1 VPIPTD
7 RRQKAETTMKPMLS
21 VLSGPNRG
29 AAAPSGEPAAT
40 VLVVNDH
47 PLIRQA
53 VAEILGGLAGGMH
66 VIQADTVPG
75 ALAELAENP
84 DTALV
89 LLDPALGDDDGANG
103 FERIRAAHPGVRVV
117 ALCAPSGRG
126 AVLAVLARG
135 AMGFIPDR
143 SPPGV
148 LLNAVRLVLA
158 GQVYLPPEVLRA
170 AHAVAPVAV
179 SPRRDGP
186 SLTPRQL
193 EVLALL
199 VQGIP
204 NKLICRSLVM
214 AEGTLKT
221 HVATIYRE
229 LGVSNRAQAGFAVRR
244 LGLRLPGVGAEAA
257 QLEG

>member
-1 VPIPTD
+1 
-7 RRQKAETTMKPMLS
+7 MKPMLS
-21 VLSGPNRG
+21 VLTGPDPDRG
-29 AAAPSGEPAAT
+29 AAATSRAPVAT
-40 VLVVNDH
+40 VLIVNDH

-53 VAEILGGLAGGMH
+53 VAEILGGLGGGMH
-66 VIQADTVPG
+66 VIQTDTVAG
-75 ALAELAENP
+75 ALAELEAHP

-89 LLDPALGDDDGANG
+89 LLDPALGEGDGAG
-103 FERIRAAHPGVRVV
+103 AFERIRAAHSGVRIV
-117 ALCAPSGRG
+117 ALCALSGRG

-135 AMGFIPDR
+135 AMGFIADR

-158 GQVYLPPEVLRA
+158 GQVYLPPEVLRVGEA
-170 AHAVAPVAV
+170 PEPVAA
-179 SPRRDGP
+179 PARRDGP
-186 SLTPRQL
+186 SLTPRQR

-229 LGVSNRAQAGFAVRR
+229 LGVSNRAQAGFTARR
-244 LGLRLPGVGAEAA
+244 LGLRLPGPDTAST
-257 QLEG
+257 QLRR

>member
-1 VPIPTD
+1 
-7 RRQKAETTMKPMLS
+7 MKPMLS

-29 AAAPSGEPAAT
+29 AAAPSGERATT

-53 VAEILGGLAGGMH
+53 VAEILGGLAGGMQ
-66 VIQADTVPG
+66 VLQAETVAG
-75 ALAELAENP
+75 ALAELAAHPE
-84 DTALV
+84 TSLV
-89 LLDPALGDDDGANG
+89 LLDPALGDGANG

-170 AHAVAPVAV
+170 GDAPEPVAV
-179 SPRRDGP
+179 PPRRDGRP
-186 SLTPRQL
+186 TLTPRQL
-193 EVLALL
+193 QVLSLL

-229 LGVSNRAQAGFAVRR
+229 LGVSNRAQAGFTARR
-244 LGLRLPGVGAEAA
+244 LELRLPGGGAETM
-257 QLEG
+257 QLAR

>member
-1 VPIPTD
+1 
-7 RRQKAETTMKPMLS
+7 MKPMLS
-21 VLSGPNRG
+21 VLPAPNRG
-29 AAAPSGEPAAT
+29 AAVTT
-40 VLVVNDH
+40 VLIVHDH

-53 VAEILGGLAGGMH
+53 VTEILGGLAGGMH
-66 VIQADTVPG
+66 VIQADTVAA
-75 ALAELAENP
+75 ALAELDAHPEVG
-84 DTALV
+84 LV
-89 LLDPALGDDDGANG
+89 LLDPALCDDAGTSG
-103 FERIRAAHPGVRVV
+103 FERIRAEHPGARIV
-117 ALCAPSGRG
+117 ALCAPSGRS

-158 GQVYLPPEVLRA
+158 GQVYLPPEVLRTSEPEA
-170 AHAVAPVAV
+170 APAAQ
-179 SPRRDGP
+179 RQKGP
-186 SLTPRQL
+186 ALTPRQR

-204 NKLICRSLVM
+204 NKLICRSLAM

-229 LGVSNRAQAGFAVRR
+229 LGVSNRAQAGCAVRR
-244 LGLRLPGVGAEAA
+244 LGLPLPGAGAEALA
-257 QLEG
+257 GGRSRSPARRGR

>member
-1 VPIPTD
+1 
-7 RRQKAETTMKPMLS
+7 
-21 VLSGPNRG
+21 
-29 AAAPSGEPAAT
+29 
-40 VLVVNDH
+40 
-47 PLIRQA
+47 
-53 VAEILGGLAGGMH
+53 
-66 VIQADTVPG
+66 
-75 ALAELAENP
+75 
-84 DTALV
+84 
-89 LLDPALGDDDGANG
+89 
-103 FERIRAAHPGVRVV
+103 
-117 ALCAPSGRG
+117 
-126 AVLAVLARG
+126 
-135 AMGFIPDR
+135 
-143 SPPGV
+143 V

-170 AHAVAPVAV
+170 SEVAEPVAA

-186 SLTPRQL
+186 SITPRQL

-244 LGLRLPGVGAEAA
+244 LGLRVPGTCAEAA
-257 QLEG
+257 QRDR

>member
-1 VPIPTD
+1 
-7 RRQKAETTMKPMLS
+7 MKPMLS

-29 AAAPSGEPAAT
+29 AAAPSREPAVT
-40 VLVVNDH
+40 VLIVNDH

-66 VIQADTVPG
+66 VIQAGTLPR
-75 ALAELAENP
+75 ALVELAAHPEI
-84 DTALV
+84 ALV
-89 LLDPALGDDDGANG
+89 LLDPALDDGAGACG
-103 FERIRAAHPGVRVV
+103 FDRIRAADPGARVV
-117 ALCAPSGRG
+117 ALCAPSGRA

-158 GQVYLPPEVLRA
+158 GQVYLPPEVLGASDA
-170 AHAVAPVAV
+170 AAPAAA
-179 SPRRDGP
+179 SPRREGP

-204 NKLICRSLVM
+204 NKLICRALVM

-244 LGLRLPGVGAEAA
+244 LGLRVPGAAAEAA
-257 QLEG
+257 AGA

>member
-1 VPIPTD
+1 
-7 RRQKAETTMKPMLS
+7 MKPILS
-21 VLSGPNRG
+21 VLPGPNRG
-29 AAAPSGEPAAT
+29 AAVTPAAT
-40 VLVVNDH
+40 VLIVHDH

-53 VAEILGGLAGGMH
+53 VTEILGGLAGGMH
-66 VIQADTVPG
+66 VIQADTVAA
-75 ALAELAENP
+75 ALAELDAHPEVG
-84 DTALV
+84 LV
-89 LLDPALGDDDGANG
+89 LLDPALCDDAGTSG
-103 FERIRAAHPGVRVV
+103 FERIRAEHPGTRIV
-117 ALCAPSGRG
+117 ALCAPSGRS

-158 GQVYLPPEVLRA
+158 GQVYLPPEVLRTGETPEA
-170 AHAVAPVAV
+170 APVAQ
-179 SPRRDGP
+179 RQKGP
-186 SLTPRQL
+186 ALTPRQR

-244 LGLRLPGVGAEAA
+244 LGLPLPGAGAEALA
-257 QLEG
+257 GG

>member
-1 VPIPTD
+1 
-7 RRQKAETTMKPMLS
+7 MKPMLS

-29 AAAPSGEPAAT
+29 AAAPSREPAVT
-40 VLVVNDH
+40 VLIVNDH

-66 VIQADTVPG
+66 VIQAGTLPR
-75 ALAELAENP
+75 ALVELAAHPEI
-84 DTALV
+84 ALV
-89 LLDPALGDDDGANG
+89 LLDPALDDGAGACG
-103 FERIRAAHPGVRVV
+103 FDRIRAADPGARVV
-117 ALCAPSGRG
+117 ALCAPSGRA

-158 GQVYLPPEVLRA
+158 GQVYLPPEVLGASDA
-170 AHAVAPVAV
+170 AAPAAA
-179 SPRRDGP
+179 SPRREGP
-186 SLTPRQL
+186 TLTPRQL

-204 NKLICRSLVM
+204 NKLICRALVM

-244 LGLRLPGVGAEAA
+244 LGLRVPGAAAEAA
-257 QLEG
+257 AGA

>member
-1 VPIPTD
+1 
-7 RRQKAETTMKPMLS
+7 MKPMLS
-21 VLSGPNRG
+21 VLPGPSRG
-29 AAAPSGEPAAT
+29 TAGASTAFAAAKI
-40 VLVVNDH
+40 LIVNDH

-66 VIQADTVPG
+66 VLQAETVAG
-75 ALAELAENP
+75 ALAELAAHP
-84 DTALV
+84 DTSLV
-89 LLDPALGDDDGANG
+89 LLDPALGDGDGANG
-103 FERIRAAHPGVRVV
+103 FERLRAEHPGVRIA
-117 ALCAPSGRG
+117 ALCASSGRA

-158 GQVYLPPEVLRA
+158 GQVYLPPEVLRGGDA
-170 AHAVAPVAV
+170 PAPVTA

-193 EVLALL
+193 QVLSLL

-229 LGVSNRAQAGFAVRR
+229 LGVSNRAQAGFAARR
-244 LGLRLPGVGAEAA
+244 IGLRLPGAGAEAMEMA
-257 QLEG
+257 

>member
-1 VPIPTD
+1 
-7 RRQKAETTMKPMLS
+7 MKPMLS

-29 AAAPSGEPAAT
+29 AAAPSREPAAT
-40 VLVVNDH
+40 VLIVNDH

-75 ALAELAENP
+75 ALAELAANP

-89 LLDPALGDDDGANG
+89 LLDPALGDGASG

-158 GQVYLPPEVLRA
+158 GQVYLPPEVLRTGE
-170 AHAVAPVAV
+170 AVEPVAA

-204 NKLICRSLVM
+204 NKLICRALVM

-229 LGVSNRAQAGFAVRR
+229 LNVSNRAQAGFAVRR
-244 LGLRLPGVGAEAA
+244 LGLRLPGTGTETAR
-257 QLEG
+257 LES

>member
-1 VPIPTD
+1 M
-7 RRQKAETTMKPMLS
+7 APMLS
-21 VLSGPNRG
+21 VLPGPQRG
-29 AAAPSGEPAAT
+29 GTLPSSAPAAR

-66 VIQADTVPG
+66 VIQAETVAA
-75 ALAELAENP
+75 ALAELAAHPE
-84 DTALV
+84 TSLV
-89 LLDPALGDDDGANG
+89 LLDPALRDGDGGSG
-103 FERIRAAHPGVRVV
+103 FERIRAEHPEVRVV
-117 ALCAPSGRG
+117 ALCAPSGRA
-126 AVLAVLARG
+126 AVLAALARG

-170 AHAVAPVAV
+170 SGPAEPVPA

-204 NKLICRSLVM
+204 NKLICRSLAM

-229 LGVSNRAQAGFAVRR
+229 LGVSNRAQAGFAARR
-244 LGLRLPGVGAEAA
+244 LGLRLPGAGTEAV
-257 QLEG
+257 QL

>member
-1 VPIPTD
+1 
-7 RRQKAETTMKPMLS
+7 MKPMLS
-21 VLSGPNRG
+21 VLTGPDRS
-29 AAAPSGEPAAT
+29 AAAPSRTPAAT
-40 VLVVNDH
+40 VLIVNDH

-66 VIQADTVPG
+66 VLQADTLAG
-75 ALAELAENP
+75 ALAELGAHPE
-84 DTALV
+84 TVLV
-89 LLDPALGDDDGANG
+89 LIDPALGETGGAG
-103 FERIRAAHPGVRVV
+103 AFERIRAAHPGVRVV

-148 LLNAVRLVLA
+148 LLSAVRLVLA
-158 GQVYLPPEVLRA
+158 GQVYLPPEVLRSA
-170 AHAVAPVAV
+170 DAPEPPAVHA
-179 SPRRDGP
+179 RRDGP

-193 EVLALL
+193 EVLTLL

-204 NKLICRSLVM
+204 NKLICRSLTM

-229 LGVSNRAQAGFAVRR
+229 LGVSNRAQAGCAVRR
-244 LGLRLPGVGAEAA
+244 LGLPLPDGSAQGAP
-257 QLEG
+257 LGR

>member
-1 VPIPTD
+1 
-7 RRQKAETTMKPMLS
+7 MKPMLS

-29 AAAPSGEPAAT
+29 AAAPSLESATT
-40 VLVVNDH
+40 VLFVNDH

-66 VIQADTVPG
+66 VIQADTIPG
-75 ALAELAENP
+75 ALAELTAHP

-89 LLDPALGDDDGANG
+89 LLDPALGDDGASG
-103 FERIRAAHPGVRVV
+103 FERIRAEHPGVRVA

-158 GQVYLPPEVLRA
+158 GQVYLPPEVLRTGEA
-170 AHAVAPVAV
+170 AEPVAA
-179 SPRRDGP
+179 SSRRDGP

-193 EVLALL
+193 EVLTLL

-244 LGLRLPGVGAEAA
+244 LGLRLPGAGAEAA
-257 QLEG
+257 RLES

>member
-1 VPIPTD
+1 
-7 RRQKAETTMKPMLS
+7 MKPMLS

-29 AAAPSGEPAAT
+29 AAAPSMAPSTT
-40 VLVVNDH
+40 VLIVNDH

-66 VIQADTVPG
+66 IIQADTVAG
-75 ALAELAENP
+75 ALTELGAHP

-89 LLDPALGDDDGANG
+89 LLDPALGERDGASG
-103 FERIRAAHPGVRVV
+103 FERIRAEHPRARVV

-158 GQVYLPPEVLRA
+158 GQVYLPPEVLRTGEA
-170 AHAVAPVAV
+170 TAPVAA

-186 SLTPRQL
+186 SITPRQL
-193 EVLALL
+193 EVLTLL

-221 HVATIYRE
+221 HVSTIYRE

-244 LGLRLPGVGAEAA
+244 LGLRLPGAGAEAA
-257 QLEG
+257 QLER

>member
-1 VPIPTD
+1 
-7 RRQKAETTMKPMLS
+7 MKPMLS
-21 VLSGPNRG
+21 VLNGADRG
-29 AAAPSGEPAAT
+29 AAAASRSPAAT
-40 VLVVNDH
+40 VLIVNDH

-66 VIQADTVPG
+66 VIQTGTVAG
-75 ALAELAENP
+75 ALAELEAHPE
-84 DTALV
+84 TALV
-89 LLDPALGDDDGANG
+89 LLDPALGEVDGEGA
-103 FERIRAAHPGVRVV
+103 FERIRAAHPGVPAV

-158 GQVYLPPEVLRA
+158 GQVYLPPDVLRGGNAPAPA
-170 AHAVAPVAV
+170 AAPA
-179 SPRRDGP
+179 RRDGP

-229 LGVSNRAQAGFAVRR
+229 LGVSNRAQAGCTARR
-244 LGLRLPGVGAEAA
+244 LGLRLPGANAEEAP
-257 QLEG
+257 LNP

>member
-1 VPIPTD
+1 
-7 RRQKAETTMKPMLS
+7 MKPMLS

-29 AAAPSGEPAAT
+29 AAAPSREPAAT
-40 VLVVNDH
+40 VLIVNDH

-75 ALAELAENP
+75 ALAELAANP
-84 DTALV
+84 DTALA
-89 LLDPALGDDDGANG
+89 LLDPALGDGDGASG

-158 GQVYLPPEVLRA
+158 GQVYLPPEVLRTGEVEPA
-170 AHAVAPVAV
+170 AA

-204 NKLICRSLVM
+204 NKLICRALVM

-244 LGLRLPGVGAEAA
+244 LGLRLPGAGAETAR
-257 QLEG
+257 LES

>member
-1 VPIPTD
+1 
-7 RRQKAETTMKPMLS
+7 MKPMLS

-29 AAAPSGEPAAT
+29 AAAPSVAPSTT
-40 VLVVNDH
+40 VLIVNDH

-66 VIQADTVPG
+66 IIQADTVAG
-75 ALAELAENP
+75 ALTELAAYP

-89 LLDPALGDDDGANG
+89 LLDPALGDGDGASG

-158 GQVYLPPEVLRA
+158 GQVYLPPEVLRTGEA
-170 AHAVAPVAV
+170 AAPVAA

-186 SLTPRQL
+186 SITPRQL
-193 EVLALL
+193 EVLTLL

-204 NKLICRSLVM
+204 NKLICRSLIM

-244 LGLRLPGVGAEAA
+244 LGLRLPGAGAEAA
-257 QLEG
+257 QLER

>member
-1 VPIPTD
+1 
-7 RRQKAETTMKPMLS
+7 MKPMLS

-29 AAAPSGEPAAT
+29 AAAPSREPAVT
-40 VLVVNDH
+40 VLIVNDH

-66 VIQADTVPG
+66 VIQAGTLPR
-75 ALAELAENP
+75 ALVELAAHPEI
-84 DTALV
+84 ALV
-89 LLDPALGDDDGANG
+89 LLDPALDDGAGACG
-103 FERIRAAHPGVRVV
+103 FDRIRAADPGARVV
-117 ALCAPSGRG
+117 ALCAPSGRA

-158 GQVYLPPEVLRA
+158 GQVYLPPEVLGASA
-170 AHAVAPVAV
+170 AAAPAAA
-179 SPRRDGP
+179 SPRREGP

-204 NKLICRSLVM
+204 NKLICRALVM

-244 LGLRLPGVGAEAA
+244 LGLRVPGAAAEAA
-257 QLEG
+257 AGA

>member
-1 VPIPTD
+1 
-7 RRQKAETTMKPMLS
+7 MKPMLS

-29 AAAPSGEPAAT
+29 AAAPSLESATT
-40 VLVVNDH
+40 VLIVNDH

-75 ALAELAENP
+75 ALAELTAHP

-89 LLDPALGDDDGANG
+89 LLDPALGDGDGARG

-170 AHAVAPVAV
+170 SEVAEPVAA
-179 SPRRDGP
+179 SPRRDSP

-229 LGVSNRAQAGFAVRR
+229 LAVSNRAQAGFAVRR
-244 LGLRLPGVGAEAA
+244 LGLRLPGAGAEGA
-257 QLEG
+257 QLER

>member
-1 VPIPTD
+1 
-7 RRQKAETTMKPMLS
+7 MKPMLS
-21 VLSGPNRG
+21 VLPGPNRG
-29 AAAPSGEPAAT
+29 AAGASTAYAAT
-40 VLVVNDH
+40 ILIVNDH

-53 VAEILGGLAGGMH
+53 VAEILGGIAGRMH
-66 VIQADTVPG
+66 VLQAETVAS
-75 ALAELAENP
+75 ALAELAAHP
-84 DTALV
+84 DTSLV
-89 LLDPALGDDDGANG
+89 LLDPALRDGDGVSG
-103 FERIRAAHPGVRVV
+103 FDRLRAEHAAVRVA
-117 ALCAPSGRG
+117 ALCAPSGR
-126 AVLAVLARG
+126 AEVLAVLARG

-158 GQVYLPPEVLRA
+158 GQVYLPPEVLRGGDA
-170 AHAVAPVAV
+170 PPPVAAP
-179 SPRRDGP
+179 PRRDGP

-193 EVLALL
+193 QVLSLL

-229 LGVSNRAQAGFAVRR
+229 LGVSNRAQAGFAARQIR
-244 LGLRLPGVGAEAA
+244 LRLPGAGAETMEPA
-257 QLEG
+257 

>member
-1 VPIPTD
+1 
-7 RRQKAETTMKPMLS
+7 MKPMLS
-21 VLSGPNRG
+21 VLPGPNRG
-29 AAAPSGEPAAT
+29 AAGALAAST
-40 VLVVNDH
+40 ATILIVNDH

-53 VAEILGGLAGGMH
+53 VAEILGGIAGGMH
-66 VIQADTVPG
+66 VLQAATVAE
-75 ALAELAENP
+75 ALAGLAAHPE
-84 DTALV
+84 TALV
-89 LLDPALGDDDGANG
+89 LLDPALSDGDGVSG
-103 FERIRAAHPGVRVV
+103 FERLRAEHPGVRVA
-117 ALCAPSGRG
+117 ALCASSGRA

-170 AHAVAPVAV
+170 GDAPAPVAAP
-179 SPRRDGP
+179 PRRDGP

-193 EVLALL
+193 QVLSLL

-229 LGVSNRAQAGFAVRR
+229 LGVSNRAQAGFAARR
-244 LGLRLPGVGAEAA
+244 IGLRLPGAGAEAMELA
-257 QLEG
+257 Q

>member
-1 VPIPTD
+1 M
-7 RRQKAETTMKPMLS
+7 APMLS
-21 VLSGPNRG
+21 VLPAPPRG
-29 AAAPSGEPAAT
+29 GTVPCGAPAAT

-53 VAEILGGLAGGMH
+53 VAEILGGLAGDMH
-66 VIQADTVPG
+66 VIQAATVAT
-75 ALAELAENP
+75 ALAALAAHPE
-84 DTALV
+84 TSLV
-89 LLDPALGDDDGANG
+89 LLDPALADGDGGTG
-103 FERIRAAHPGVRVV
+103 FERIRAEYPEVRVV
-117 ALCAPSGRG
+117 ALCAPSGRA
-126 AVLAVLARG
+126 AVLAALARG

-158 GQVYLPPEVLRA
+158 GQVYLPPEVLRGSGPA
-170 AHAVAPVAV
+170 EPAPA

-204 NKLICRSLVM
+204 NKLICRALSM

-221 HVATIYRE
+221 HVATIYRG
-229 LGVSNRAQAGFAVRR
+229 LAVSNRAQAGFAARR
-244 LGLRLPGVGAEAA
+244 LGLRLPGAGAEPV
-257 QLEG
+257 QP

>member
-1 VPIPTD
+1 
-7 RRQKAETTMKPMLS
+7 MKPMLS

-29 AAAPSGEPAAT
+29 AAAPSREPAAT
-40 VLVVNDH
+40 VLIVNDH

-66 VIQADTVPG
+66 VIQADTLPR
-75 ALAELAENP
+75 ALAELAAHPEI
-84 DTALV
+84 ALV
-89 LLDPALGDDDGANG
+89 LLDPALDDGAGACG
-103 FERIRAAHPGVRVV
+103 FDRIRAAHPGARVV
-117 ALCAPSGRG
+117 ALCAPSGRA

-158 GQVYLPPEVLRA
+158 GQVYLPPEVLGVSDA
-170 AHAVAPVAV
+170 AEPVAA
-179 SPRRDGP
+179 SPRREGP

-214 AEGTLKT
+214 AEGTL
-221 HVATIYRE
+221 
-229 LGVSNRAQAGFAVRR
+229 
-244 LGLRLPGVGAEAA
+244 
-257 QLEG
+257 

>member
-1 VPIPTD
+1 
-7 RRQKAETTMKPMLS
+7 M
-21 VLSGPNRG
+21 
-29 AAAPSGEPAAT
+29 
-40 VLVVNDH
+40 
-47 PLIRQA
+47 
-53 VAEILGGLAGGMH
+53 AEILGGLAGGMH

-75 ALAELAENP
+75 ALAELAAHP

-89 LLDPALGDDDGANG
+89 LLDPALGDDEGASS

-117 ALCAPSGRG
+117 ALCARSGRG

-158 GQVYLPPEVLRA
+158 GQVYLPPEVLRTSDA
-170 AHAVAPVAV
+170 PAPVAA

-193 EVLALL
+193 QVLSLL

-244 LGLRLPGVGAEAA
+244 LRLQLPGASAEAA
-257 QLEG
+257 QLSG

>member
-1 VPIPTD
+1 
-7 RRQKAETTMKPMLS
+7 MKPMLS

-29 AAAPSGEPAAT
+29 AATPSREPATT
-40 VLVVNDH
+40 VLIVNDH

-66 VIQADTVPG
+66 VIQADSVPG
-75 ALAELAENP
+75 ALAELAANP
-84 DTALV
+84 ETALV
-89 LLDPALGDDDGANG
+89 LLDPALGDGDGANG

-170 AHAVAPVAV
+170 GEAVAPVAA

-193 EVLALL
+193 QVLALL

-244 LGLRLPGVGAEAA
+244 LGLRLPGAGAEGA
-257 QLEG
+257 QLES

>member
-1 VPIPTD
+1 
-7 RRQKAETTMKPMLS
+7 MKPMLS

-29 AAAPSGEPAAT
+29 AAAPGREPAAT
-40 VLVVNDH
+40 VLIVNDH

-66 VIQADTVPG
+66 VIQADTLPR
-75 ALAELAENP
+75 ALAELAAHPE
-84 DTALV
+84 TALV
-89 LLDPALGDDDGANG
+89 LLDPALGGDDGASG
-103 FERIRAAHPGVRVV
+103 FDRIRVAQPGARVV
-117 ALCAPSGRG
+117 ALCAPSGRA

-158 GQVYLPPEVLRA
+158 GQVYLPPEVLGASEPA
-170 AHAVAPVAV
+170 APAAE
-179 SPRRDGP
+179 SPRREGP

-244 LGLRLPGVGAEAA
+244 SGLRLPGAAAEATA
-257 QLEG
+257 GA

>member
-1 VPIPTD
+1 
-7 RRQKAETTMKPMLS
+7 MKPMLS

-29 AAAPSGEPAAT
+29 AAAAPSREPAAT
-40 VLVVNDH
+40 ILIVNDH

-53 VAEILGGLAGGMH
+53 VAEILGGLAGGLH

-75 ALAELAENP
+75 ALAELAAHP

-89 LLDPALGDDDGANG
+89 LLDPAVGDGDGASG
-103 FERIRAAHPGVRVV
+103 FERIRAAQPGVRVV

-158 GQVYLPPEVLRA
+158 GQIYLPPEVLRSGGAVEQVA
-170 AHAVAPVAV
+170 ARQQ
-179 SPRRDGP
+179 RRDGP

-229 LGVSNRAQAGFAVRR
+229 LAVSNRAQAGFAVRR
-244 LGLRLPGVGAEAA
+244 LGLRLPGAGAEGA
-257 QLEG
+257 QLER

>member
-1 VPIPTD
+1 MT
-7 RRQKAETTMKPMLS
+7 PMLS
-21 VLSGPNRG
+21 VLPSPNRG
-29 AAAPSGEPAAT
+29 AAAPSRAPAAT
-40 VLVVNDH
+40 VLIVNDH

-66 VIQADTVPG
+66 VIQAETIAG
-75 ALAELAENP
+75 ASAELAAHP

-89 LLDPALGDDDGANG
+89 LLDPALGDADATNW
-103 FERIRAAHPGVRVV
+103 FERIRAEHPAVRVV

-158 GQVYLPPEVLRA
+158 GQVYLPPEVLRSGE
-170 AHAVAPVAV
+170 AVEPVAV

-193 EVLALL
+193 EVLTLL

-244 LGLRLPGVGAEAA
+244 LGLRLPGAGAEATA
-257 QLEG
+257 GR

>member
-1 VPIPTD
+1 
-7 RRQKAETTMKPMLS
+7 MKPMLS

-29 AAAPSGEPAAT
+29 AAAAPSREPTAT
-40 VLVVNDH
+40 ILIVNDH

-53 VAEILGGLAGGMH
+53 VAEILGGLAGGLH

-75 ALAELAENP
+75 ALAELAAHP

-89 LLDPALGDDDGANG
+89 LLDPALGDSDGDGARG

-158 GQVYLPPEVLRA
+158 GQVYLPPEVLRSGGAVEQVA
-170 AHAVAPVAV
+170 APQQ
-179 SPRRDGP
+179 RRDGP
-186 SLTPRQL
+186 SLTPRQR

-229 LGVSNRAQAGFAVRR
+229 LAVSNRAQAGFAVRR
-244 LGLRLPGVGAEAA
+244 LGLRLPGAGAEGA
-257 QLEG
+257 QLER

>member
-1 VPIPTD
+1 MD
-7 RRQKAETTMKPMLS
+7 RRQTEATMKPMLS
-21 VLSGPNRG
+21 VLPGPHRG
-29 AAAPSGEPAAT
+29 AVAASRIPAAT

-66 VIQADTVPG
+66 VIQAETVPA
-75 ALAELAENP
+75 ALAELAAHPEV
-84 DTALV
+84 ALV
-89 LLDPALGDDDGANG
+89 LLDPAIADGDGGSG
-103 FERIRAAHPGVRVV
+103 FDRIRTGRPDVRIV
-117 ALCAPSGRG
+117 ALCAPSGRA
-126 AVLAVLARG
+126 AVLAALARG

-158 GQVYLPPEVLRA
+158 GQVYLPPEVLRGGETVEP
-170 AHAVAPVAV
+170 VAPA
-179 SPRRDGP
+179 PRRDGP

-199 VQGIP
+199 IQGIP
-204 NKLICRSLVM
+204 NKLICRSLTM

-244 LGLRLPGVGAEAA
+244 LGLRLPGAGAEAA
-257 QLEG
+257 PAR

>member
-1 VPIPTD
+1 
-7 RRQKAETTMKPMLS
+7 
-21 VLSGPNRG
+21 
-29 AAAPSGEPAAT
+29 
-40 VLVVNDH
+40 VLVVHDH

-53 VAEILGGLAGGMH
+53 VTEILGGLAGGMH
-66 VIQADTVPG
+66 VLQAETFAA
-75 ALAELAENP
+75 ALAELAAHA
-84 DTALV
+84 DVALV
-89 LLDPALGDDDGANG
+89 LLDPALGDHAGASG
-103 FERIRAAHPGVRVV
+103 FERIRAARPEVRIA

-148 LLNAVRLVLA
+148 LLNAVRLVLN
-158 GQVYLPPEVLRA
+158 GHVYLPPEVLRTGEA
-170 AHAVAPVAV
+170 ARPVAQA
-179 SPRRDGP
+179 PRRDGP

-193 EVLALL
+193 QVLTLL

-244 LGLRLPGVGAEAA
+244 LGLGLPGAAAEATA
-257 QLEG
+257 GA

>member
-1 VPIPTD
+1 MD
-7 RRQKAETTMKPMLS
+7 RRQTEATMKPMLS
-21 VLSGPNRG
+21 VLPGPYRG
-29 AAAPSGEPAAT
+29 AIAASTVPAAT

-53 VAEILGGLAGGMH
+53 VAEILGGLAGRMQ
-66 VIQADTVPG
+66 VIQAETVRG
-75 ALAELAENP
+75 ALAGIAAHP
-84 DTALV
+84 DVALV
-89 LLDPALGDDDGANG
+89 LLDPALGDGHGGNG
-103 FERIRAAHPGVRVV
+103 FDRIRAEHPGLRVA
-117 ALCAPSGRG
+117 ALCAPSGR
-126 AVLAVLARG
+126 ASVLAALARG

-170 AHAVAPVAV
+170 GEAPEPAAPA
-179 SPRRDGP
+179 PRRDGP

-204 NKLICRSLVM
+204 NKLICRSLAM

-244 LGLRLPGVGAEAA
+244 LGLRLPGAGAEATA
-257 QLEG
+257 AC